1 MKVFSGERGAVRIT
15 ALVFTLGLV
24 LAGIVLKQEI
34 MIAQSAANR
43 FAGPTSSQPL
53 ALDAAGSILVV
64 ANPDNNTA
72 TLFDV
77 AGDRHTRV
85 QETWTGLEPNGVAVM
100 PDGTRAYITNTV
112 SGSVAVMSI
121 TRGGRLSMR
130 YQSEIETG
138 TEPYGAALTPNGR
151 KLYVTNA
158 RSNTVSV
165 IDTASNRVVKTI
177 NGVGLEPRGIAITND
192 GDADDDDETVYVT
205 QFLALPINGK
215 LDGEDDS
222 KSGLVTV
229 LDTKTDTVVTTA
241 EIKPLR
247 DTGFN
252 AAGDAIRRIAPPA
265 VVNEEALTNPT
276 GAYPN
281 QLNNI
286 AIKGDFAYIPNTGAS
301 PNGPVR
307 FDVNTQALVAGIDR
321 RTNRDADVTQNLHLA
336 VKQQTVAP
344 RLFMTQPWAM
354 AFKNRGNEGYVLAA
368 ASDVAAKISVDPQTG
383 RISILRNPT
392 ENTRVQQIATGKNPR
407 GIVINASDSRAY
419 IMNYISRDVTVLDL
433 TKQPEPVLATIRSTG
448 LPAAGS
454 FEEIIHVGKELYN
467 ASVGTFDPNNPF
479 DSPIRGRM
487 SNNGWGS
494 CSACHPNGL
503 SDNVVWIFPAGPRKT
518 IPQHGD
524 FDPSDVNQMRML
536 NWSSN
541 RDEQEDFE
549 LNIRGVSGGQGLI
562 VRADGVSQEPNVA
575 DLAGVASGGRNQ
587 LTVRNVPA
595 WDAIKAYIQF
605 GIRSPLSPVSKADPD
620 VIAGEQIFRDANCQ
634 SCHGTALWSTSRV
647 RHTVPATADLITAGQ
662 IRSELRKAGTFDA
675 TLRNEVR
682 QNAAAPLG
690 ADGFVPPS
698 LLSLH
703 AFPQTFL
710 HNGAVDSLDKV
721 MDNVDHRSAGKNG
734 VDPLGDPERRRQLV
748 KFLLSID
755 GNTPPI
761 QP

>member
-1 MKVFSGERGAVRIT
+1 MQLMSGERGAARLT
-15 ALVFTLGLV
+15 AVVLMLGLTV
-24 LAGIVLKQEI
+24 AGIVLKQEI
-34 MIAQSAANR
+34 AIAQSAANR

-53 ALDAAGSILVV
+53 GLDASGSILVV

-77 AGDRHTRV
+77 QGDRHVRV
-85 QETWTGLEPNGVAVM
+85 QESWTGLEPAGVAVM
-100 PDGTRAYITNTV
+100 PDGTRAYVANTV
-112 SGSVAVMSI
+112 SGSIAVMAI
-121 TRGGRLSMR
+121 TRGSRLSMR
-130 YQSEIETG
+130 YQSEIPVG
-138 TEPYGAALTPNGR
+138 TEPYGLALTPNGR
-151 KLYVTNA
+151 KLYVTNS
-158 RSNTVSV
+158 RSHTVSV
-165 IDTASNRVVKTI
+165 IDTATNRVVKTI
-177 NGVGLEPRGIAITND
+177 TNVGLEPRGLAITND
-192 GDADDDDETVYVT
+192 NDAEDDDETIYVT
-205 QFLALPINGK
+205 QFLAVPINGK

-229 LDTKTDTVVTTA
+229 LDGKTDTIVTTA
-241 EIKPLR
+241 ELKPLR

-265 VVNEEALTNPT
+265 VVTEESLTNPT

-307 FDVNTQALVAGIDR
+307 FDVNTQALVAGMDR

-336 VKQQTVAP
+336 VRQQTATP

-354 AFKNRGNEGYVLAA
+354 AFKNRTNEGFVLSA
-368 ASDVAAKISVDPQTG
+368 ASDVAAKISIDPQTG
-383 RISILRNPT
+383 RITILRNPN
-392 ENTRVQQIATGKNPR
+392 EQTRVLQIPTGKNPR
-407 GIVINASDSRAY
+407 GIVINGSDSRAY
-419 IMNYISRDVTVLDL
+419 IMNFVSRDVTVLDL
-433 TKQPEPVLATIRSTG
+433 TKSPEPVLATLRSSA
-448 LPAAGS
+448 LPAPGS
-454 FEEIIHVGKELYN
+454 FEETIHVGKELYYT
-467 ASVGTFDPNNPF
+467 SVGTFDPASPF
-479 DSPIRGRM
+479 EPPVRGRM

-494 CSACHPNGL
+494 CGACHPNGL
-503 SDNVVWIFPAGPRKT
+503 SDNVVWIFPAGPRRT
-518 IPQHGD
+518 IPQHAD

-562 VRADGVSQEPNVA
+562 VRPDTLQQEPNVA
-575 DLAGVASGGRNQ
+575 DLAGVASGGRVQ

-595 WDAIKAYIQF
+595 WDALKAYIQF
-605 GIRSPLSPVSKADPD
+605 GVRSPLSPLRKDDPD
-620 VIAGEQIFRDANCQ
+620 VIAGEQVFRDANCQ
-634 SCHGTALWSTSRV
+634 SCHGTAMWSTSRV
-647 RHTVPATADLITAGQ
+647 RHTPPPAADLIAAGQ
-662 IRSELRKAGTFDA
+662 IRGELRKAGTFDP

-698 LLSLH
+698 IMSIH
-703 AFPQTFL
+703 AFPQTFF
-710 HNGAVDSLDKV
+710 HNGSVDSLEKA
-721 MDNVDHRSAGKNG
+721 MDNVEHRSSGKNG
-734 VDPLGDPERRRQLV
+734 VDPLGDPERRRQLI

>member
-1 MKVFSGERGAVRIT
+1 MKLPSGERGAIRVT
-15 ALVFTLGLV
+15 ALVFTLGAV
-24 LAGIVLKQEI
+24 LAGIVIKQEI

-53 ALDAAGSILVV
+53 ALDASGSILVV

-77 AGDRHTRV
+77 AADKHTRV

-130 YQSEIETG
+130 YQSEIPAG
-138 TEPYGAALTPNGR
+138 TEPYGVALTPNGR

-158 RSNTVSV
+158 RSNNVTV
-165 IDTASNRVVKTI
+165 IDTATNRVVKTI
-177 NGVGLEPRGIAITND
+177 EGVGLEPRGIAITND

-205 QFLALPINGK
+205 QFLALPVNGK

-222 KSGLVTV
+222 KSGLVTI

-241 EIKPLR
+241 ELKPLR
-247 DTGFN
+247 DTGFK

-265 VVNEEALTNPT
+265 VVTEEVLTNPT

-286 AIKGDFAYIPNTGAS
+286 AIKGDFAYIPNTAAS
-301 PNGPVR
+301 PNGPIR

-321 RTNRDADVTQNLHLA
+321 RTNKDADVTQNLHFA
-336 VKQQTVAP
+336 VKQQTATP
-344 RLFMTQPWAM
+344 KLFMTQPWAM
-354 AFKNRGNEGYVLAA
+354 AFKNRGNDGYVLAA
-368 ASDVAAKISVDPQTG
+368 ASDVAAKINIDPQTG
-383 RISILRNPT
+383 RITILRNPN
-392 ENTRVQQIATGKNPR
+392 ENTRVQQIPTGKNPR
-407 GIVINASDSRAY
+407 GIVINGSDSRAY
-419 IMNYISRDVTVLDL
+419 IMNYISRDVTVIDL
-433 TKQPEPVLATIRSTG
+433 TKQPEPVLATMRSTN
-448 LPAAGS
+448 LPQAGS
-454 FEEIIHVGKELYN
+454 FEEVIHVGKELYN
-467 ASVGTFDPNNPF
+467 ASVGSFDPNSPF
-479 DSPIRGRM
+479 EPPIKGRM

-494 CSACHPNGL
+494 CGACHPNGL

-518 IPQHGD
+518 ISQHAD
-524 FDPSDVNQMRML
+524 FDPSDVNKMRML

-549 LNIRGVSGGQGLI
+549 LNIRGVSGGPGLI
-562 VRADGVSQEPNVA
+562 VRADGVTQEPNVQ
-575 DLAGVASGGRNQ
+575 DLTAIASGGRNQ

-595 WDAIKAYIQF
+595 WDAIKTYIQF
-605 GIRSPLSPVSKADPD
+605 GIRAPLSPVRTDDAD
-620 VIAGEQIFRDANCQ
+620 VIAGEQVFRDSNCQ
-634 SCHGTALWSTSRV
+634 SCHGTAMWSTSRV
-647 RHTVPATADLITAGQ
+647 RHNPPPAAELISAGQ
-662 IRSELRKAGTFDA
+662 IRGELRKGGTFDPS
-675 TLRNEVR
+675 LRNEIR
-682 QNAAAPLG
+682 QNATAPLG

-703 AFPQTFL
+703 AFPQTFF
-710 HNGAVDSLDKV
+710 HNGSADTLEKA
-721 MDNVDHRSAGKNG
+721 MENVEHRSAGKNG
-734 VDPLGDPERRRQLV
+734 VDPLGDSERRRQLV
-748 KFLLSID
+748 KFLQSID
-755 GNTPPI
+755 ANTPPI
-761 QP
+761 EP